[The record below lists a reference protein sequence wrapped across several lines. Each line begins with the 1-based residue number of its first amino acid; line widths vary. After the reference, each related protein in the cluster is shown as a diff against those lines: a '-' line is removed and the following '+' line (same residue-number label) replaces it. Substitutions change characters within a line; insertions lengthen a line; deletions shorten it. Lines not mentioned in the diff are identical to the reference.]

1 MKKDRDMMYYGVSGY
16 AQGPTP
22 LMGTMQPM
30 QFQQPVQYQQQIPNT
45 NYTPQNDL
53 ENRLSR
59 IERQIRR
66 LDNRI
71 SRLENPYPD
80 NPSYQTTDT
89 AENIYKSDNM
99 YMM

>member
-16 AQGPTP
+16 QQGPLP
-22 LMGTMQPM
+22 IMNQIPQGMIP
-30 QFQQPVQYQQQIPNT
+30 QQQNY
-45 NYTPQNDL
+45 NYTQQNDL
-53 ENRLSR
+53 ENRLTR

-71 SRLENPYPD
+71 SRLENPYPENPTYQSSDILETPFKND
-80 NPSYQTTDT
+80 NS
-89 AENIYKSDNM
+89 M

>member
-30 QFQQPVQYQQQIPNT
+30 QYQQQIPNT

-80 NPSYQTTDT
+80 STGYQTTDT

>member
-1 MKKDRDMMYYGVSGY
+1 MKKDRDMMYYGMSGY

-22 LMGTMQPM
+22 MMVPI
-30 QFQQPVQYQQQIPNT
+30 PNAIPYQQQTQNS
-45 NYTPQNDL
+45 NYTPQNEL

-71 SRLENPYPD
+71 SKLENPYPD
-80 NPSYQTTDT
+80 SPNYQTADII
-89 AENIYKSDNM
+89 EHPFKVDNSM